1 MYSNKIVYYI
11 YIVIMS
17 DIRFWN
23 GNRVRRYIRNYF
35 SKLETLSS
43 INWFS
48 YFPLI
53 SFSWWFYLLSLKV
66 IIPFRNVWLILNA
79 WIAYR
84 FTDTFIVST
93 NFFQSYIL
101 TLGLHSSILRSINF
115 LEDLPYFH
123 IIITIINNSIF
134 QQIHIKF
141 SPLIINTHHR
151 PQSHLSTPL
160 PTSTRFISLSHFES
174 ISNFESSISNTL
186 PLFQFPQLKFYF
198 QSF

>member
-1 MYSNKIVYYI
+1 
-11 YIVIMS
+11 MS

-43 INWFS
+43 TNWFS

-84 FTDTFIVST
+84 FTDTFTVST
-93 NFFQSYIL
+93 NSFQLYIQLLDSIPQYFVPSICTIFLKIYL
-101 TLGLHSSILRSINF
+101 TFISLS
-115 LEDLPYFH
+115 P
-123 IIITIINNSIF
+123 TIINNSIF
-134 QQIHIKF
+134 QQIHIEF
-141 SPLIINTHHR
+141 SLLIINTHHR

-174 ISNFESSISNTL
+174 ISNFNHQSQIPSLSSNFHNSNSIFNHSNPSL
-186 PLFQFPQLKFYF
+186 PHF
-198 QSF
+198 

>member
-43 INWFS
+43 TNWFS
-48 YFPLI
+48 YLPLI

-84 FTDTFIVST
+84 FTDTFTVST
-93 NFFQSYIL
+93 NSFQLYIQL
-101 TLGLHSSILRSINF
+101 LDSIPQYFVYQLYNF
-115 LEDLPYFH
+115 LEDLFYFH
-123 IIITIINNSIF
+123 IIITHNYQQFYFPTDPHRIF
-134 QQIHIKF
+134 PFDHKH
-141 SPLIINTHHR
+141 S
-151 PQSHLSTPL
+151 SSTA
-160 PTSTRFISLSHFES
+160 I
-174 ISNFESSISNTL
+174 SSIHPITDLN
-186 PLFQFPQLKFYF
+186 
-198 QSF
+198 

>member
-43 INWFS
+43 TNWFS
-48 YFPLI
+48 YLPLI

-84 FTDTFIVST
+84 FTDILVST
-93 NFFQSYIL
+93 NSFQSYIL
-101 TLGLHSSILRSINF
+101 TLGLHSSILRLSIIQLSWRF
-115 LEDLPYFH
+115 ILLSYH
-123 IIITIINNSIF
+123 Y
-134 QQIHIKF
+134 H
-141 SPLIINTHHR
+141 
-151 PQSHLSTPL
+151 PQLSTIL
-160 PTSTRFISLSHFES
+160 FSNRST
-174 ISNFESSISNTL
+174 SNFPFWS
-186 PLFQFPQLKFYF
+186 
-198 QSF
+198 

>member
-43 INWFS
+43 TNWFS
-48 YFPLI
+48 YLPLI

-93 NFFQSYIL
+93 NSFQSYIL
-101 TLGLHSSILRSINF
+101 TLGLHSSILRLSI
-115 LEDLPYFH
+115 
-123 IIITIINNSIF
+123 I
-134 QQIHIKF
+134 Q
-141 SPLIINTHHR
+141 
-151 PQSHLSTPL
+151 LSW
-160 PTSTRFISLSHFES
+160 RFILLSYHYHPQLS
-174 ISNFESSISNTL
+174 IILFSNRSTSNF
-186 PLFQFPQLKFYF
+186 PLW
-198 QSF
+198 S

>member
-43 INWFS
+43 TNWFS
-48 YFPLI
+48 YLPLI

-84 FTDTFIVST
+84 FTDILVST
-93 NFFQSYIL
+93 NSFQSYIL

-115 LEDLPYFH
+115 LEDLLYFH
-123 IIITIINNSIF
+123 IIITHNYQQFYFPTDPHRIF
-134 QQIHIKF
+134 PFDHKH
-141 SPLIINTHHR
+141 S
-151 PQSHLSTPL
+151 SSTA
-160 PTSTRFISLSHFES
+160 I
-174 ISNFESSISNTL
+174 SSIHPITDLN
-186 PLFQFPQLKFYF
+186 
-198 QSF
+198 

>member
-48 YFPLI
+48 YLPLI

-84 FTDTFIVST
+84 FTDTLVST
-93 NFFQSYIL
+93 NSFQSYIL
-101 TLGLHSSILRSINF
+101 TLGLHSSILRLSIIQLSWRF
-115 LEDLPYFH
+115 ILLSYH
-123 IIITIINNSIF
+123 Y
-134 QQIHIKF
+134 H
-141 SPLIINTHHR
+141 
-151 PQSHLSTPL
+151 PQLSTIL
-160 PTSTRFISLSHFES
+160 FSNRST
-174 ISNFESSISNTL
+174 SNFPFWS
-186 PLFQFPQLKFYF
+186 
-198 QSF
+198 